1 MSVVAITG
9 GAGFI
14 GRRVGE
20 ALAARGTLVGA
31 DGKPVQITEIRLI
44 DVVPA
49 LNLTHP
55 LLRSIVVPGLDAY
68 PLAAAIDKQ
77 TSAVFHLAAIV
88 SGGAEADFDLGWR
101 VNVDGTRT
109 LLELLR
115 ALGSKPRVVYTSS
128 VAAFGGDMPKK
139 IPDDFAPRPMTSY
152 GAQKVIGELMVAD
165 FSRKG
170 FLDGRSL
177 RLPTIVVRPG
187 KPNAAASSFFS
198 GIIREPTAGAE
209 AILPVPAE
217 STSCWLLSPERVVAG
232 LIRAMDLEQSVWG
245 SPAALNLNG
254 LSITVSDMLAALE
267 RVAGPQVRA
276 LVKYQ
281 HDPVIAKIV
290 AGWAYD
296 FEPTRA
302 QKLGFEP
309 DRDFDSIIRAYIA
322 AS

>member
-14 GRRVGE
+14 GRRLAE

-31 DGKPVQITEIRLI
+31 DGVAVQITEIRLI

-49 LNLTHP
+49 TNLMHP
-55 LLRSIVVPGLDAY
+55 LIRSIVVPGLDAFS
-68 PLAAAIDKQ
+68 LAAAIDKQ
-77 TSAVFHLAAIV
+77 TTAVFHLAAIV

-115 ALGSKPRVVYTSS
+115 ALGSKPRLVNTSS

-170 FLDGRSL
+170 FIDGRSL

-187 KPNAAASSFFS
+187 KPKAAPST
-198 GIIREPTAGAE
+198 RTA
-209 AILPVPAE
+209 
-217 STSCWLLSPERVVAG
+217 
-232 LIRAMDLEQSVWG
+232 
-245 SPAALNLNG
+245 
-254 LSITVSDMLAALE
+254 
-267 RVAGPQVRA
+267 
-276 LVKYQ
+276 
-281 HDPVIAKIV
+281 
-290 AGWAYD
+290 
-296 FEPTRA
+296 
-302 QKLGFEP
+302 
-309 DRDFDSIIRAYIA
+309 
-322 AS
+322 

>member
-1 MSVVAITG
+1 MAIVAITG

-20 ALAARGTLVGA
+20 TLAARGTILDAAGNSQ
-31 DGKPVQITEIRLI
+31 KITEIRLI

-49 LNLTHP
+49 ANLTHP
-55 LLRSIVVPGLDAY
+55 LLKSIVVPGLDPY

-77 TSAVFHLAAIV
+77 TTAVFHLAAIV

-170 FLDGRSL
+170 FIDGRSL

-198 GIIREPTAGAE
+198 GIIREPTAGQE

-217 STSCWLLSPERVVAG
+217 TTSCWLLSPDRVVAE
-232 LIRAMDLEQSVWG
+232 LIRAMDLDQATWG

-254 LSITVSDMLAALE
+254 LSITVADMLAALE
-267 RVAGPQVRA
+267 RVAGPKARA

-302 QKLGFEP
+302 EKLGFQP
-309 DRDFDSIIRAYIA
+309 DPDFDSIVKAHMKG
-322 AS
+322 

>member
-1 MSVVAITG
+1 MAVVAITG

-20 ALAARGTLVGA
+20 ALAARGTILDA
-31 DGKPVQITEIRLI
+31 EGKAQKITEIRLI
-44 DVVPA
+44 DVAPA
-49 LNLTHP
+49 ANLTHP
-55 LLRSIVVPGLDAY
+55 LLKSIVVPGLDPY
-68 PLAAAIDKQ
+68 PLAASIDKQ
-77 TSAVFHLAAIV
+77 TTAVFHLAAIV

-128 VAAFGGDMPKK
+128 VAAFGGAMPKK

-170 FLDGRSL
+170 FIDGRSL

-198 GIIREPTAGAE
+198 GIIREPTAGQE

-217 STSCWLLSPERVVAG
+217 TTSCWLLSPERVVAA
-232 LIRAMDLEQSVWG
+232 LIRAMDLDQTTWG

-254 LSITVSDMLAALE
+254 LSITVADMLAALE
-267 RVAGPQVRA
+267 RVAGPQARA

-302 QKLGFEP
+302 EQLGFQP
-309 DRDFDSIIRAYIA
+309 DPDFDSIVKAHMKG
-322 AS
+322 

>member
-1 MSVVAITG
+1 MAVVAITG

-20 ALAARGTLVGA
+20 ALAARGTLTGA
-31 DGKPVQITEIRLI
+31 DGKPAKITEIRLI

-49 LNLTHP
+49 VNLTHP
-55 LLRSIVVPGLDAY
+55 LLKSIVVPGLDPY

-77 TSAVFHLAAIV
+77 TTTVFHLAAIV

-170 FLDGRSL
+170 FIDGRSL

-198 GIIREPTAGAE
+198 GIIREPTAGQE

-217 STSCWLLSPERVVAG
+217 TTSCWLLSPERVVAA
-232 LIRAMDLEQSVWG
+232 LVRAMDLDQDTWG

-254 LSITVSDMLAALE
+254 LSITVADMLAALE
-267 RVAGPQVRA
+267 RVAGPKARA

-296 FEPTRA
+296 FEPARA
-302 QKLGFEP
+302 EKLGFKP
-309 DRDFDSIIRAYIA
+309 DADFDSIVRAHMQG
-322 AS
+322 

>member
-1 MSVVAITG
+1 MAVVAITG

-20 ALAARGTLVGA
+20 TLAARGTILDA
-31 DGKPVQITEIRLI
+31 EGKSQKITEIRLI

-49 LNLTHP
+49 ANLSHP
-55 LLRSIVVPGLDAY
+55 LLKSIVVPGLDPY

-77 TSAVFHLAAIV
+77 TTAVFHLAAIV

-115 ALGSKPRVVYTSS
+115 ALGSKPRVVFTSS
-128 VAAFGGDMPKK
+128 VAAFGGDMPRK

-170 FLDGRSL
+170 FIDGRSL

-198 GIIREPTAGAE
+198 GIIREPTAGQE

-217 STSCWLLSPERVVAG
+217 TTSCWLLSPDRVVAA
-232 LIRAMDLEQSVWG
+232 LIRAMDLDQATWG

-254 LSITVSDMLAALE
+254 LSITVADMLAALE
-267 RVAGPQVRA
+267 RVAGPKARA

-302 QKLGFEP
+302 EKLGFQP
-309 DRDFDSIIRAYIA
+309 DPDFDSIVKAHMKG
-322 AS
+322 

>member
-1 MSVVAITG
+1 MAVVAITG

-20 ALAARGTLVGA
+20 TLAARGTILDS
-31 DGKPVQITEIRLI
+31 DGKAQQITEIRLI
-44 DVVPA
+44 DVVSA
-49 LNLTHP
+49 ANLNHP
-55 LLRSIVVPGLDAY
+55 LLKSIVVPGLDPY

-77 TSAVFHLAAIV
+77 TTAVFHLAAIV
-88 SGGAEADFDLGWR
+88 SGGAEADFDLGWS

-139 IPDDFAPRPMTSY
+139 IPDDFPPRPMTSY

-170 FLDGRSL
+170 FIDGRSI

-198 GIIREPTAGAE
+198 GIIREPTAGQQ

-217 STSCWLLSPERVVAG
+217 TTRCWLLSPDRAVAA
-232 LIRAMDLEQSVWG
+232 LIRAMDLDQGSWG
-245 SPAALNLNG
+245 SPAALNLSG
-254 LSITVSDMLAALE
+254 LSITVAEMLAALA
-267 RVAGPQVRA
+267 RVAGPEARS
-276 LVKYQ
+276 LVTYQ
-281 HDPVIAKIV
+281 RDPVIEKIV
-290 AGWAYD
+290 EGWAYD
-296 FEPTRA
+296 FEATRA
-302 QKLGFEP
+302 EKLGFQP
-309 DRDFDSIIRAYIA
+309 DPDFDSIVKAHLKV
-322 AS
+322 

>member
-1 MSVVAITG
+1 MAVVAITG

-20 ALAARGTLVGA
+20 TLAARGTILDA
-31 DGKPVQITEIRLI
+31 EGKAQKITEIRLI

-49 LNLTHP
+49 ANLTHP
-55 LLRSIVVPGLDAY
+55 LLKSIVVPGLDPY

-77 TSAVFHLAAIV
+77 TTAVFHLAAIV

-170 FLDGRSL
+170 FIDGRSL

-198 GIIREPTAGAE
+198 GIIREPTAGQE

-217 STSCWLLSPERVVAG
+217 TTSCWLLSPDRVVAA
-232 LIRAMDLEQSVWG
+232 LIRAMDLDQATWG

-254 LSITVSDMLAALE
+254 LSITVAEMLAALE
-267 RVAGPQVRA
+267 RVAGPKARA

-302 QKLGFEP
+302 EKLGFQP
-309 DRDFDSIIRAYIA
+309 DADFDSIVKAHMKG
-322 AS
+322 